1 MTDPHDWERPGAEEV
16 SAGVYRI
23 PLPLPGNALRAV
35 NIYAISGPDGIAL
48 IDAGWSLTEAFDALE
63 RGLAEIGA
71 GLTDVNSVLCTH
83 VHPDHYTLAVA
94 LSRRTGCHVALG
106 EDERLT
112 LEGII
117 AGDKGAANFRE
128 TLVRAGVPG
137 EQLSIVRPNPDEP
150 RYDYPSAWLRDGD
163 RPKAGGRELRTVA
176 TPGHTRGHL
185 CFHDEDAGVLFA
197 GDHVLPH
204 ITPSIG
210 FEKVT
215 GHEPLAAYLD
225 SLRRVRQRPD
235 ALLLPAHGP
244 AAPSVH
250 ARADELLAHHEV
262 RLRQCADA
270 VTAGARTVYE
280 VAVRVRWT
288 RRNRALAEL
297 GPMDQLMAVHET
309 RAHLALLEMRGQL
322 TVTAAETA
330 DEYAIA

>member
-1 MTDPHDWERPGAEEV
+1 MTAFQPLDRRGFLAGA
-16 SAGVYRI
+16 SALAAAAATPAWARQDGFRKLTDGV
-23 PLPLPGNALRAV
+23 
-35 NIYAISGPDGIAL
+35 AL
-48 IDAGWSLTEAFDALE
+48 IDAGWSLAEAFDALE
-63 RGLAEIGA
+63 RGLAELGA
-71 GLTDVNSVLCTH
+71 RLTGVTSVLCTH
-83 VHPDHYTLAVA
+83 VHPDHYTLAVE
-94 LSRRTGCHVALG
+94 LRRRTGCHLALG

-117 AGDKGAANFRE
+117 EGDKGAADFRA
-128 TLVRAGVPG
+128 TLARAGVPG
-137 EQLSIVRPNPDEP
+137 DRLAVVRPNPNEP
-150 RYDYPSAWLRDGD
+150 RYDYPAAWLRDGD
-163 RPKAGGRELRTVA
+163 RPKAGDRELRAVA

-185 CFHDEDAGVLFA
+185 CFADEDAGLLFA

-270 VTAGARTVYE
+270 VAGGDRTVYE
-280 VAVRVRWT
+280 VALRVPWT
-288 RRNRALAEL
+288 RRGRALGEL
-297 GPMDQLMAVHET
+297 SPMDQLMAVHET

-330 DEYAIA
+330 DEYEIV